1 MVQDG
6 GIGNSLIWVP
16 TDEPPHMGGS
26 MDRGINRLCPVLPGA
41 TLERPNFE
49 AGQGLMMR
57 NCTARE
63 AAAEMVA
70 QPSLKRAVFR

>member
-16 TDEPPHMGGS
+16 TDEPPHMGGAFRVFPCQ
-26 MDRGINRLCPVLPGA
+26 DK
-41 TLERPNFE
+41 FY
-49 AGQGLMMR
+49 GLMMR
-57 NCTARE
+57 SCTARE

>member
-26 MDRGINRLCPVLPGA
+26 
-41 TLERPNFE
+41 FE
-49 AGQGLMMR
+49 ALSGQL
-57 NCTARE
+57 E
-63 AAAEMVA
+63 
-70 QPSLKRAVFR
+70 SFHWLKRAA